1 MPDNDTVFILWLIV
15 AMFNI
20 FLGGM
25 IFVLQS
31 WLNDIE
37 YRIKKLERNKGE
49 VR

>member
-20 FLGGM
+20 FLGVM
-25 IFVLQS
+25 MFVLQS

-37 YRIKKLERNKGE
+37 YRIKKLERSKGE
-49 VR
+49 